1 MSPTNSILA
10 SAAESKVVKDELGRL
25 LTVRRLTALDTLRL
39 FKAAGPELAQ
49 NQAWLGIASLALSV
63 IAVDDIPIPLPVNET
78 QIESIVSRLGEE
90 GLDAAADAF
99 DSYRGAVSSVD
110 VEIVG
115 NSHGTLT

>member
-1 MSPTNSILA
+1 MSPTKSIIDK
-10 SAAESKVVKDELGRL
+10 AAETKMIKDELGRL
-25 LTVRRLTALDTLRL
+25 LAVRRLTALDTLRL
-39 FKAAGPELAQ
+39 FKAAGSELSQ
-49 NQAWLGIASLALSV
+49 NQAWLGIASLAMSV
-63 IAVDDIPIPLPVNET
+63 TAIDDIPIPIPINEA
-78 QIESIVSRLGEE
+78 QIESAVSRLGEE